1 MSNISFFAILKNSDH
16 IKSILENLPG
26 MPGVYQFFDKSDKL
40 LYVGKAKNLKKRV
53 SSYFHKE
60 QHVSGKTAVLVKQIT
75 DIKFIITETE
85 LDALLL
91 ENNLIKKHQPRYNI
105 LLKDDKTYPW
115 ICIKNERFPRV
126 FYTRNKINDGS
137 QYFGPYAS
145 VKMINVLLDL
155 IHQLFKLRNC
165 NLVLSEEN
173 IQKKKFRL
181 CLEYFVGNCLGPCV
195 GLQTEED
202 YNANIESI
210 RQILK
215 GNINQVIRYLESNMQ
230 TLAQNLEFEKAQLI
244 KDKIDILERFKSK
257 SVIVN
262 PNINNVDVFSIISDE
277 NYGFVNY
284 MKVIN
289 GAILQSQTIELRKK
303 LDESDSQLIAF
314 AITELRQRFES
325 DSKELLVNVIPDSLP
340 EELECTVPKIGDKK
354 HLLSLSEKNAR
365 YYMLEKLE
373 QYDKV
378 NPDHKI
384 NRLMDKMKTD
394 LRMQVQPRRI
404 ECFDNSNFQGTNAV
418 AAMSVFING
427 KPAKKEYRHFTI
439 KTVEGPDDF
448 ASMEEVIYRR
458 YKRVLEE
465 KQPLPELIV
474 IDGGKGQL
482 NAALASLEK
491 LGLRHQ
497 IQTIGIAKKLEEI
510 YYPSDPVPMYLDKK
524 SETLKI
530 IQQLRDEVHRFGIT
544 HHRNK
549 RSRSFLQSEILEIP
563 GIGPSTF
570 EKLMIAFKSV
580 KKLKEST
587 EEEIEQV
594 VGKQKAGIIHSYFQK
609 LKSTADETH

>member
-1 MSNISFFAILKNSDH
+1 MKYSDH
-16 IKSILENLPG
+16 IKSIIENIPA

-40 LYVGKAKNLKKRV
+40 LYVGKAKTLKKRV

-60 QHVSGKTAVLVKQIT
+60 HQLSGKTAVLVKQIA

-126 FYTRNKINDGS
+126 FYTRNKMKDGS
-137 QYFGPYAS
+137 QYFGPFAS

-155 IHQLFKLRNC
+155 IHQLYKLRNC
-165 NLVLSEEN
+165 NLILSEEN

-181 CLEYFVGNCLGPCV
+181 CLEYFVGNCQGPCT

-202 YNANIESI
+202 YNANIENI
-210 RQILK
+210 RHILK
-215 GNINQVIRYLESNMQ
+215 GNINQVIRYLEDTMQ
-230 TLAQNLEFEKAQLI
+230 QFAGALEFEKAQAI
-244 KDKIDILERFKSK
+244 KDKIEILERFKSK

-262 PNINNVDVFSIISDE
+262 PNINNVDVFSIVSDE

-303 LDESDSQLIAF
+303 LDESDAQMISF

-325 DSKELLVNVIPDSLP
+325 DSEELIVNVYPDAVAENLV
-340 EELECTVPKIGDKK
+340 CTVPKIGDKK

-384 NRLMDKMKTD
+384 NRLMEKMKSD
-394 LRMQVQPRRI
+394 LHMQAQPRRI

-418 AAMSVFING
+418 AAMSVFVNG

-439 KTVEGPDDF
+439 KTVDGPDDF

-465 KQPLPELIV
+465 QLSLPDLIV

-482 NAALASLEK
+482 NAALISLEK
-491 LGLRHQ
+491 LGIRNK

-510 YYPSDPVPMYLDKK
+510 YFPSDPVPMYLDKK

-549 RSRSFLQSEILEIP
+549 RSRNFIQSELMEIP
-563 GIGPSTF
+563 GVGPSTF

-580 KKLKEST
+580 KKLKEAKL
-587 EEEIEQV
+587 EEIEQV
-594 VGKQKAGIIHSYFQK
+594 VGKQKAYIIRDYFQN
-609 LKSTADETH
+609 LNTTANETH